1 MDSSA
6 HHLQGRAMNR
16 KPVPKD
22 AIVPDTPE
30 KESFVRG
37 LVDRGEA
44 SWADQEGKLPSGVTH
59 EIVGHGPRGLP
70 IVIERRKKLF

>member
-1 MDSSA
+1 MDPSA
-6 HHLQGRAMNR
+6 RHHQGCTMNR
-16 KPVPKD
+16 KPIPKD
-22 AIVPDTPE
+22 AIIPDTPE

-44 SWADQEGKLPSGVTH
+44 SRADKEGKLPSGVTH
-59 EIVGHGPRGLP
+59 EVVGHAPSGLP

>member
-1 MDSSA
+1 MDPPAS
-6 HHLQGRAMNR
+6 HEKGRAMNH
-16 KPVPKD
+16 KPIHKD

-44 SWADQEGKLPSGVTH
+44 SPADKEGKLPSGVTH
-59 EIVGHGPRGLP
+59 EVVGHAPSGLP